1 MNPWIW
7 IVAGGVFEA
16 MWAVTLNLSDGFAV
30 LSWTAVTIA
39 ITLVSMW
46 FLNRGLAEGVPVGA
60 GYAVWTGCGTVFS
73 VIAGLLLGQTMSPAA
88 WVFLAVIL
96 AGVLLM
102 QTAEKK
108 AQ

>member
-7 IVAGGVFEA
+7 IVIGGVFEA

-30 LSWTAVTIA
+30 LSWAAVTIA
-39 ITLVSMW
+39 ITLVSVW

-73 VIAGLLLGQTMSPAA
+73 VAAGLMMGQTMRPEG
-88 WVFLAVIL
+88 WLFLLVIL

-102 QTAEKK
+102 QMADRK